1 MIRFILIIIFLVIF
15 FILSI
20 PLYIIEWLLRKTGHM
35 KVANKIAKV
44 IVGNGFKF
52 CLFVSS
58 VKVDI
63 KGLENIPKD
72 QAVLFVANH
81 RGFFDIVATYPY
93 IPTIFGYV
101 AKKEIMKVPGL
112 NLWMHFINCLFIDRK
127 NMKESLKTIIKGIEQ
142 LKSGVS
148 VFIFP
153 EGTRSKD
160 GNMLPFKEG
169 SLKMAE
175 KANCPIIP
183 IGIRGSGERF
193 DDQFPKI
200 RKGTVTIRVG
210 NPIHIKEL
218 EAEEKKHLGA
228 YSQKKIQELLE
239 VIDKELEAKN

>member
-1 MIRFILIIIFLVIF
+1 MIRFILIIIFLIIF

-20 PLYIIEWLLRKTGHM
+20 PFYILEWILKKT
-35 KVANKIAKV
+35 KCTKLCNKIAKV
-44 IVGNGFKF
+44 IVSNGFKF
-52 CLFVSS
+52 CLFISR

-72 QAVLFVANH
+72 RAVLFVANH
-81 RGFFDIVATYPY
+81 RGFFDIVATYAH
-93 IPTIFGYV
+93 IPTIFGFV
-101 AKKEIMKVPGL
+101 AKKEIKKVPGL
-112 NLWMHFINCLFIDRK
+112 NLWMYFINCLFIDRN
-127 NMKESLKTIIKGIEQ
+127 NMKESLKTILKGIEQ

-148 VFIFP
+148 IFIFP

-175 KANCPIIP
+175 KAKCPIIP

-200 RKGTVTIRVG
+200 KTGTVTIRIG
-210 NPIHIKEL
+210 KPINIEEL
-218 EAEEKKHLGA
+218 EAEDKKFLGA
-228 YSQKKIQELLE
+228 YSQKKVQELLE
-239 VIDKELEAKN
+239 VIDAELANN

>member
-1 MIRFILIIIFLVIF
+1 MIRFIFIIIFLIIF

-20 PLYIIEWLLRKTGHM
+20 PLYILEWILRKSKYKHVGD
-35 KVANKIAKV
+35 KIAKV

-52 CLFVSS
+52 CLFISG

-81 RGFFDIVATYPY
+81 RGFFDIVATYPH

-101 AKKEIMKVPGL
+101 AKKEIMKIPGL

-127 NMKESLKTIIKGIEQ
+127 NMKESLKTILKGIEQ
-142 LKSGVS
+142 IKSGVS

-160 GNMLPFKEG
+160 GKMRPFKEG

-175 KANCPIIP
+175 KAKCPIIP

-200 RKGTVTIRVG
+200 RKGTVTILVG
-210 NPIHIKEL
+210 KPIHIEEL
-218 EAEEKKHLGA
+218 EAEEKKRLGA
-228 YSQKKIQELLE
+228 YSQQKVQELLD
-239 VIDKELEAKN
+239 VIDKELEK